1 MFLIVTRNFPPDVGG
16 MQILMGGLSEN
27 LLNHGPVKVFTY
39 EYPNSNVYDNKSSID
54 IERVKGI
61 KLFRKYRK
69 ANLVNDFIGR
79 NSSIRAIITDHWKSL
94 ELLKK
99 EYLNKTKTFC
109 LLHSKEI
116 NHEKNSSLNKRISSK
131 NWN

>member
-1 MFLIVTRNFPPDVGG
+1 MFLIVTRSFPPDVGG
-16 MQILMGGLSEN
+16 MQILMAGLSEN

-39 EYPNSNVYDNKSSID
+39 ECPSSDVYDKKSPID

-69 ANLVNDFIGR
+69 ANLVNDFINR
-79 NSSIRAIITDHWKSL
+79 NPSIRAIITDHWKSL
-94 ELLKK
+94 ELVKT
-99 EYLNKTKTFC
+99 EYLRKTKSFC

-116 NHEKNSSLNKRISSK
+116 NHELDS
-131 NWN
+131 